1 MTGLEALA
9 ALREGKHVRRADW
22 KPGDYIRA
30 TRQNKKISYVRGNII
45 SILIVADHFLHDD
58 WEAIDGSQTEDN

>member
-30 TRQNKKISYVRGNII
+30 SRQLKKISYVRGNIM
-45 SILIVADHFLHDD
+45 SVLIVADHFLNDD
-58 WEAIDGSQTEDN
+58 WEVADTKDGE